1 MRINDHRRDGR
12 QSQTGVKASFIFTMQ
27 MPVIKFIILMFTV
40 RTAQV
45 LRASAE
51 GQTARDFSFP
61 AVICKLGDLG

>member
-1 MRINDHRRDGR
+1 
-12 QSQTGVKASFIFTMQ
+12 MQ